1 MATQYMNQATA
12 SVTIHGQEM
21 NFESNTVIAELF
33 EDTSVTLLKTQSSNI
48 VVSEGTIT
56 YTIII
61 TNNAIDSVSNFNLLD
76 TIPNG
81 MTYVDESFKINGI
94 ADTPTIVDQELSYQF
109 TTLPTGVTT
118 VTFDCDVE

>member
-12 SVTIHGQEM
+12 SVTINGQEV

-33 EDTSVTLLKTQSSNI
+33 GDTSVTLLKTQSSNI

-76 TIPNG
+76 TIPTG
-81 MTYVDESFKINGI
+81 MTYVDESFEVNEV
-94 ADTPTIVDQELSYQF
+94 AETPTIVDQELSYQF
-109 TTLPTGVTT
+109 AILPTGVTT
-118 VTFDCDVE
+118 ITFDCDVE